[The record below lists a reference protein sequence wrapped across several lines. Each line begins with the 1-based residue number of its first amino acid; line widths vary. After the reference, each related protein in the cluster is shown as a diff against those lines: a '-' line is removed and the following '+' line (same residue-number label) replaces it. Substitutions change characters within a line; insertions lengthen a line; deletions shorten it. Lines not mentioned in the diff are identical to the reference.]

1 MKEEW
6 GDGLK
11 VIKNFFA
18 SMYRHQFRAVI
29 AATAKETTYN
39 YIDMADDLIYAY
51 VETPYEIVK
60 KCFLRKCKTTVDQFF
75 SKNGKCSKNALFF
88 EFIW

>member
-1 MKEEW
+1 VRFGIMFVAIVEGGVKEDW

-29 AATAKETTYN
+29 AATTKETTYY
-39 YIDMADDLIYAY
+39 YIILFLSIHPSRHC
-51 VETPYEIVK
+51 VEVTFRE
-60 KCFLRKCKTTVDQFF
+60 
-75 SKNGKCSKNALFF
+75 
-88 EFIW
+88 